1 MKKVQFLAAA
11 VILFTSLSFG
21 QINWKIDNAHSSIG
35 FNVTHL
41 VISSVSGSFKN
52 FDAVVK
58 SSDETFKDAVIEF
71 TADVKSINTANDK
84 RDEHLKS
91 DDFFNADKF
100 PQIKFKSKSFKKV
113 SGNKYKLTGDFTM
126 RDVTKTITLD
136 VVLNGVVKD
145 PWGNTKA
152 GFKITGSVNRFDYNL
167 KWNTLMEAGGAVVGK
182 NVDLICNVELTK
194 SK

>member
-1 MKKVQFLAAA
+1 MLAAA
-11 VILFTSLSFG
+11 LMLMVSYSFG
-21 QINWKIDNAHSSIG
+21 QTEWKVDQSHSNIN

-41 VISSVSGSFKN
+41 VISSVSGYFKN
-52 FDAVVK
+52 FDINVK
-58 SSDETFKDAVIEF
+58 SKDDSFKDAYIEF
-71 TADVKSINTANDK
+71 TADVKSINTGNDK

-100 PQIKFKSKSFKKV
+100 PKITFKSKSFKKV

-126 RDVTKTITLD
+126 RDVTKQVTLD
-136 VVLNGVVKD
+136 VVFNGVVKD

-152 GFKITGSVNRFDYNL
+152 GFKITGAVNRFDYNL
-167 KWNTLMEAGGAVVGK
+167 KWNTMMEAGGAVVGK
-182 NVDLICNVELTK
+182 TVDITCNVELTK

>member
-1 MKKVQFLAAA
+1 MKKMQMLAAA
-11 VILFTSLSFG
+11 LMLMVSYSFG
-21 QINWKIDNAHSSIG
+21 QTEWKVDQSHSNIN

-41 VISSVSGSFKN
+41 VISSVSGYFKN
-52 FDAVVK
+52 FDINVK
-58 SSDETFKDAVIEF
+58 SKDDSFKDAYIEF
-71 TADVKSINTANDK
+71 TADVKSINTGNDK

-100 PQIKFKSKSFKKV
+100 PKITFKSKSFKKV

-126 RDVTKTITLD
+126 RDVTKQVTLD
-136 VVLNGVVKD
+136 VVFNGVVKD

-152 GFKITGSVNRFDYNL
+152 GFKITGAVNRFDYNL
-167 KWNTLMEAGGAVVGK
+167 KWNTMMEAGGAVVGK
-182 NVDLICNVELTK
+182 TVDITCNVELTK

>member
-1 MKKVQFLAAA
+1 MLAAA
-11 VILFTSLSFG
+11 LLIMVSYAFG
-21 QINWKIDNAHSSIG
+21 QTEWKVDASHSNIG
-35 FNVTHL
+35 FSVSHL
-41 VISSVSGSFKN
+41 VISSVSGNFKN
-52 FDAVVK
+52 FDITVK
-58 SSDETFKDAVIEF
+58 AKDDSFKDAYIEF
-71 TADVKSINTANDK
+71 SADVKSINTGNDK

-100 PQIKFKSKSFKKV
+100 PKIKFVSKSFKKV

-126 RDVTKTITLD
+126 RDVTKQITLD

-167 KWNTLMEAGGAVVGK
+167 KWNTMMEAGGAVVGK
-182 NVDLICNVELTK
+182 SVDLICNVELTK